1 MLEEAIKSILNY
13 LWEDERKHFN
23 GESDHIFYSL
33 IQLAISYK
41 IEALYPDILR
51 TLSNAYDDN
60 QKYLDQESK
69 DKIFEWIKKYK
80 NEELFT
86 AVDDDTLVCSNCI
99 SPSVYVQ
106 QFINPNDNSHPNY
119 QNYEM
124 IAICEY
130 CNFEETELVPLSK
143 AEK

>member
-13 LWEDERKHFN
+13 LWENESKHFN

-60 QKYLDQESK
+60 EKYLDQESK

>member
-80 NEELFT
+80 NEKLFT

>member
-60 QKYLDQESK
+60 EKYLDQESK

>member
-60 QKYLDQESK
+60 EQHLDQESK

>member
-1 MLEEAIKSILNY
+1 MLEEAIKTILNY

-60 QKYLDQESK
+60 EQHLDQESK

>member
-60 QKYLDQESK
+60 EKYLDQESK

-80 NEELFT
+80 NEKLFT

>member
-60 QKYLDQESK
+60 EKYLDQESK
-69 DKIFEWIKKYK
+69 DKIFDWIKKYK
-80 NEELFT
+80 NEKLFT

-106 QFINPNDNSHPNY
+106 QFINPNDSSHPNY

>member
-60 QKYLDQESK
+60 EQYLDQESK